1 MSRIVITVQGV
12 YYVLTG
18 LWPLLSMATF
28 EAVTGPKTDDWLVHT
43 VATLVLGV
51 GIALLVGGR
60 RNDPSMETLAL
71 AGSAAVAFT
80 AIDIVYVANGTIS
93 GIYLADAAVEGV
105 FLVALAVASLR
116 PRHA

>member
-1 MSRIVITVQGV
+1 MVITTQGV

-43 VATLVLGV
+43 VAALVLAV
-51 GIALLVGGR
+51 GSALLVGCR
-60 RNDPSMETLAL
+60 RKAPSLESLAL
-71 AGSAAVAFT
+71 AGSAAVAFA

-93 GIYLADAAVEGV
+93 DIYLADAAVEGV
-105 FLVALAVASLR
+105 FLVALAVASVRLGR
-116 PRHA
+116 A